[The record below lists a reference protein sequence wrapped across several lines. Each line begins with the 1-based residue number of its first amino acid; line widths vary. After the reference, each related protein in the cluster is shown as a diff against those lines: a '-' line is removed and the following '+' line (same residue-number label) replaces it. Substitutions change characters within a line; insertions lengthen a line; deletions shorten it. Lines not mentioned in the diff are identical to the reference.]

1 MQNGYIHTRDR
12 LEQYFDR
19 TAASAWE
26 RLTSDAP
33 VSRIRQTVREGR
45 DRMRT
50 MLLDQLPP
58 DLHGARVLDAGCG
71 AGQMS
76 VELAARGADVVAVD
90 ISPRLLTIARERTPD
105 DLYPRI
111 EYLAGDMLDPHLGT
125 FDFVVAMDSLVHYRT
140 DPYRRRSGRAVPAH
154 RRRDRLHRRTADAA
168 PRRHASRRQAF
179 PARRPF
185 AGDRAAGCHRAGA
198 EGIADV
204 RPPTGNRRAGGHGLL
219 HLPGDGA
226 ASMRVPRVPL
236 PKLLRAPIPVNRLSI
251 GMLPFAD
258 AASDELPLGQLLRLS
273 LFQVSVGMATVMLLG
288 TLNRV
293 MIVELGVPAGVVAAM
308 IALPVLSAPFRALL
322 GFRSDTHRSA
332 IGWKRVPYIWFGSLW
347 QFGGLAIMPFS
358 LIVLSGDQTLGP
370 PWAGEVLA
378 GLAFLMTGL
387 GMHMTQTA
395 GLALACDRATEETR
409 PRVVA
414 LLYVMFLVGM
424 GISALVVGTLLAD
437 FSNLRLIRVVQGTAV
452 ATLLLNLVAL
462 WKQERMTPMT
472 AAERATPRPS
482 FAAAWADYAS
492 GGKAG
497 RLLGAVA
504 LGTAAFS
511 MQDVLLEPYG
521 GQVLGLSVSET
532 TLLTAI
538 WAVGAIAGFALGGP
552 LAGSGHESL
561 SHGRTRAPCRH
572 RGLHLRDLRQSDGFP
587 GAVLRGRGADR
598 QWRRSLRRGHA

>member
-1 MQNGYIHTRDR
+1 
-12 LEQYFDR
+12 
-19 TAASAWE
+19 
-26 RLTSDAP
+26 
-33 VSRIRQTVREGR
+33 
-45 DRMRT
+45 
-50 MLLDQLPP
+50 
-58 DLHGARVLDAGCG
+58 
-71 AGQMS
+71 
-76 VELAARGADVVAVD
+76 
-90 ISPRLLTIARERTPD
+90 
-105 DLYPRI
+105 
-111 EYLAGDMLDPHLGT
+111 
-125 FDFVVAMDSLVHYRT
+125 
-140 DPYRRRSGRAVPAH
+140 
-154 RRRDRLHRRTADAA
+154 
-168 PRRHASRRQAF
+168 
-179 PARRPF
+179 
-185 AGDRAAGCHRAGA
+185 
-198 EGIADV
+198 
-204 RPPTGNRRAGGHGLL
+204 
-219 HLPGDGA
+219 
-226 ASMRVPRVPL
+226 MRVPRVPL

-258 AASDELPLGQLLRLS
+258 AASDDLPLRQLLRLS

-462 WKQERMTPMT
+462 WKQERMSPMT

-538 WAVGAIAGFALGGP
+538 WAVGAILGFALAARWLAQGMNPYRMAGRGLLVGIVAFTCVIFASPMNSPALFFAGAGLIGNGGGLFAVATLTAAMTMP
-552 LAGSGHESL
+552 VGGLAG
-561 SHGRTRAPCRH
+561 
-572 RGLHLRDLRQSDGFP
+572 RGLALGAWGAAQATAAGAGIALGGGLRDLVGEAALSGRLGVALNAPATGYSAVYNLEIVLLFATLIAIGPLVRTVTTQSTAGRHARIGLADFP
-587 GAVLRGRGADR
+587 T
-598 QWRRSLRRGHA
+598 